1 MSSAAVLCVDD
12 EIAILRALKEQFKRL
27 FGKKYIYE
35 VAQSAEEAWEIIG
48 EFEEDNVDILIIV
61 SDWLMPN
68 VRGDEFLAQV
78 HVKFPNIIKIML
90 TGQADEAAIL
100 RAQDQADLYA
110 CIHKPW
116 QESELEKII
125 ESALHP

>member
-1 MSSAAVLCVDD
+1 MSKAALLCVDD

-48 EFEEDNVDILIIV
+48 EFEEDEVDILIIV

-68 VRGDEFLAQV
+68 VRGDEFLGQV
-78 HVKFPNIIKIML
+78 HQKFPNIVKIML
-90 TGQADEAAIL
+90 TGQADDDAIA
-100 RAQDQADLYA
+100 RAVEKANLYA

-116 QESELEKII
+116 HEEELEKII
-125 ESALHP
+125 ETALQS